1 MSKPNGRIPTKL
13 RQALVKPVSE
23 YAKVQNLSFNLVM
36 GAVLWAGERLNQ
48 EPGFRLTTAKGQVA
62 RLSRPTLIRLIS
74 PTVIAKYQTELERR
88 EQAAQNQINSVIR
101 NAIPRHL
108 RQEEF
113 IRVVTAEINLAREQN
128 KGMALPQI
136 KELAQKRA
144 ALRESQETLPFAS

>member
-1 MSKPNGRIPTKL
+1 MSKNGRIPTKL

-23 YAKVQNLSFNLVM
+23 YAKIHNFPFNLVM

-48 EPGFRLTTAKGQVA
+48 EPGFRLTTAKGQMA

-74 PTVIAKYQTELERR
+74 PAIIGKYQAELDRR
-88 EQAAQNQINSVIR
+88 ANAAQEQINSVIR

-113 IRVVTAEINLAREQN
+113 IKIVTSEINLAREQN
-128 KGMALPQI
+128 NGLALPQI
-136 KELAQKRA
+136 RELAQKRA
-144 ALRESQETLPFAS
+144 ALRESQETLPFV